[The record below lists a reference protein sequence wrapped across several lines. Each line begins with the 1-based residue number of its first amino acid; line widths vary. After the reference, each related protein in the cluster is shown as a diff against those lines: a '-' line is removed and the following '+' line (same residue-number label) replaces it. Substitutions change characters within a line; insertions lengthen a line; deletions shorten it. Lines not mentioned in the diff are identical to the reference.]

1 VHQKGRAESNK
12 TIDTFLSISVVVC
25 LLAGI
30 VTIIYTTLLVAL
42 CRSMRCAY
50 SNGRIIKTEM
60 GEKKKRKRISP

>member
-1 VHQKGRAESNK
+1 
-12 TIDTFLSISVVVC
+12 VC

-50 SNGRIIKTEM
+50 SNDRIIKTEM
-60 GEKKKRKRISP
+60 GEKEEKRIFP